1 MASKQAK
8 LTLTVFLFLFAVAV
22 AALGVFFQAPQSEPD
37 ALRFNLKVYPSNAS
51 IMQAQNIT
59 IKLEVTCLD
68 GASEPVTLQANGGP
82 NGTLYL
88 FSRQTG
94 TPNATE
100 PFSSNLTILLPAS
113 AASDAYAINV
123 SAASGSKTVQDTFT
137 LNVVSSQIQVSGTVS
152 GTPISLAGYASEDII
167 PTEIVFENTQTNQ
180 TYHSKIHRA
189 ADTPQRPGT
198 VGNYTISV
206 PNQQSYRVTIYY
218 FSFPH
223 FIPVARTAYV
233 SDQRGHFIVDCE
245 AGIDAIVADF
255 KG

>member
-1 MASKQAK
+1 MASKRAK
-8 LTLTVFLFLFAVAV
+8 LTLTVILFLFAFAV
-22 AALGVFFQAPQSEPD
+22 AALWVFYQVPKSAPD
-37 ALRFNLKVYPSNAS
+37 AHRFNLKVYPSNAT
-51 IMQAQNIT
+51 IMQAQNTT
-59 IKLEVTCLD
+59 IKVDVTYLD
-68 GASEPVTLQANGGP
+68 GTSEPVTLQASGGP

-88 FSRQTG
+88 FSSQTG

-100 PFSSNLTILLPAS
+100 PFSSNLTILLPAY

-123 SAASGSKTVQDTFT
+123 SAASGSKTVQATFT

-152 GTPISLAGYASEDII
+152 GTPIALAGYAKEDII

-180 TYHSKIHRA
+180 TYHSKVQRA
-189 ADTPQRPGT
+189 TDTPQRPGT
-198 VGNYTISV
+198 VGNYTISL

-233 SDQRGHFIVDCE
+233 GDQRGHFAVDCG
-245 AGIDAIVADF
+245 AGIEAVVADF